1 MSDTPDQS
9 SRQHDATDY
18 ITRPIALDDPTT
30 ITNQSTATGRAHTP
44 KPTRE
49 SKAAKAAKAA
59 KARRRGLVGRL
70 IWGLVTLLIGA
81 LIGALFM
88 VSWLVWLAPVAQKP
102 LPNPSGQGAISLTVD
117 DAFLTNVAQNAAN
130 TAGLPVTITNVHAHI
145 QANGTIAITGVVP
158 GFFILPAT
166 SFSALAQPLVVNGH
180 LTIHLLSGEIGGAA
194 APTSTLQ
201 ALESS
206 INQQLSG
213 SALSPT
219 FNGVQYVVTGVTT
232 TNGEMTVKL
241 GPKPN

>member
-9 SRQHDATDY
+9 SRQHDAFDY

-30 ITNQSTATGRAHTP
+30 IVKQSTATGKAPASKPASAPRKPNAP
-44 KPTRE
+44 KP
-49 SKAAKAAKAA
+49 
-59 KARRRGLVGRL
+59 RRRGLVGRL
-70 IWGLVTLLIGA
+70 IWGLVTLVIGA

-88 VSWLVWLAPVAQKP
+88 VGWLVWLAPAAQKP

-145 QANGTIAITGVVP
+145 QANDTITITGVVP

-180 LTIHLLSGEIGGAA
+180 LTIHLLSGSIGSAA

-232 TNGEMTVKL
+232 TNGAMTVKL
-241 GPKPN
+241 GPKPK